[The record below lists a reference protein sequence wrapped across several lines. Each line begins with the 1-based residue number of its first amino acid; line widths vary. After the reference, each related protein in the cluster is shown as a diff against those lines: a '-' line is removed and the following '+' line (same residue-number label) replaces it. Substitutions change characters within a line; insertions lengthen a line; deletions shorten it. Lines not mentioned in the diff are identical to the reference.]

1 MLGVSFNNSSYLFIF
16 SVSCIVIYSPTSN
29 VLTSSKFHSINLSW
43 WESKSTTNYVMT
55 STNLNNSVRFFT
67 SFSSWYFSY
76 FNIFNSFIS
85 SSLSSNCSSCF
96 SYKFSLSISSFFN
109 SFSCISS
116 CNFWSIYF
124 NFFTCSSFS
133 FCWFSFCS
141 SLCSFFSKLSVC
153 SFCSSN
159 TF

>member
-1 MLGVSFNNSSYLFIF
+1 MFGVSSNNSSYFFIF
-16 SVSCIVIYSPTSN
+16 SVSCIVIYSQTSN
-29 VLTSSKFHSINLSW
+29 IHTTKF
-43 WESKSTTNYVMT
+43 VRT
-55 STNLNNSVRFFT
+55 STNLNNSVRFFS
-67 SFSSWYFSY
+67 SFSCWHFSY

-124 NFFTCSSFS
+124 NFFTCSSFC
-133 FCWFSFCS
+133 FCWFFFCS

-153 SFCSSN
+153 SFCFSY